1 MKKIFSFLA
10 AALFAGSMMAANALN
25 TDFAKGQGEWTINDV
40 ELDGLSY
47 VWNFDSKNNVMK
59 ASAYVSKTNH
69 ATESWLVSPAFD
81 LSEAKEAT
89 LKVSHML
96 NYASADNLLVKVSED
111 GEKWNNITISAWPAG
126 KDWNPVDATAD
137 LKDYI
142 GKKNLQLA
150 FVYVSTEELCPT
162 WELKTVAVVT
172 DAEEEQGGDDPEPQD
187 PGDLAT
193 SGVITVT
200 PADAVGLEENT
211 GSFDHVINGIKFVW
225 SGAFYNGTNKAA
237 NNDLRIY
244 AGKTMTISAGAN
256 IVKVEIAGLAKKD
269 LEVSVD
275 KGSITTGGDKF
286 ASETTKGDL
295 DDPLVVI
302 EDINDKS
309 VTIACTK
316 QMQARIIRVTL
327 ADAPT
332 AISNT
337 ELGHKAVKTIENGM
351 IVIEKAGVKYNVLG
365 QTIR

>member
-10 AALFAGSMMAANALN
+10 AALFAGSMMAADALN
-25 TDFAKGQGEWTINDV
+25 TDFAKGQGEWTIKDV

-59 ASAYVSKTNH
+59 ASAYVNKANH

-96 NYASADNLLVKVSED
+96 NYASSENLLVKISED
-111 GEKWNNITISAWPAG
+111 GENWNNIVISAWPAG

-137 LKDYI
+137 LKDFL
-142 GKKNLQLA
+142 GKKNLQVA
-150 FVYVSTEELCPT
+150 FVYVSTTEVCPT
-162 WELKTVAVVT
+162 WELKTVAVET
-172 DAEEEQGGDDPEPQD
+172 DGEGQGGDDPDPQD
-187 PGDLAT
+187 TGDLAT

-200 PADAVGLEENT
+200 PADVEGLEE
-211 GSFDHVINGIKFVW
+211 GASSFDQVINGIKIVW
-225 SGAFYNGTNKAA
+225 SGAFYNGTSKAS
-237 NNDLRIY
+237 NNDFRIY

-275 KGSITTGGDKF
+275 KGSITTGGEKF
-286 ASETTKGDL
+286 DSETTKGDIE
-295 DDPLVVI
+295 DPLVVI
-302 EDINDKS
+302 EDIKDKS
-309 VTIACTK
+309 VVISCTK

-327 ADAPT
+327 ADGPT

-337 ELGHKAVKTIENGM
+337 ELKTKGVKSIVNGQL
-351 IVIEKAGVKYNVLG
+351 VIEKKGVRYNANGAVV
-365 QTIR
+365 R